1 MSVVSIWQKCQR
13 TVGALGTKTLRHS
26 ALSISQTWNLLLAL
40 LDDDAVQGL
49 NVGADNAATDRLP
62 AALTITAWAVA
73 RVALTK
79 KQAHTVR
86 QENTLLHRET
96 LLVVTTANAEDIA
109 LPLVAERVDLDVLGH
124 ALVHEAAHVT
134 LVHKIERLLRAR
146 SRVGNVELH
155 LDC

>member
-49 NVGADNAATDRLP
+49 NIGADNAATHRLP
-62 AALTITAWAVA
+62 AALTLTAGAVA
-73 RVALTK
+73 SVAGG
-79 KQAHTVR
+79 KQQTHTVG
-86 QENTLLHRET
+86 QQHTLLHRET
-96 LLVVTTANAEDIA
+96 LLVVATADAEHVT